1 MAKKWATSYFRICSA
16 LFKHPS
22 KAAAYC
28 SARSAAVL
36 WSRGALRSRYLMVWV
51 DELDGQGWQRYE
63 ELDLAELIQA
73 DQARD

>member
-1 MAKKWATSYFRICSA
+1 
-16 LFKHPS
+16 
-22 KAAAYC
+22 
-28 SARSAAVL
+28 
-36 WSRGALRSRYLMVWV
+36 MVWV